1 MKSIKEL
8 LAEIDAKYNR
18 DPLGWNISVGGQDPH
33 GHGNIFISNKAN
45 IWQLKIDSLF
55 KPNPYGVG
63 SKLGSVDDFPELKS
77 PALKNPSFGFRPFL
91 PSHLDKLK
99 RNFEQKKPI
108 NQVIDE
114 IMNTKPVST
123 NQMTK
128 SNYLMGPIMHSSHQG
143 YVSDRQKELDK
154 KLRKNLDSLLLSKGI
169 GYQYG

>member
-8 LAEIDAKYNR
+8 LAEIDAKYNK
-18 DPLGWNISVGGQDPH
+18 DPLGWKFSVGGRDPH
-33 GHGNIFISNKAN
+33 GHGNIFISNKAS

-63 SKLGSVDDFPELKS
+63 TKLGNIEDFPGLRT
-77 PALKNPSFGFRPFL
+77 PIGPSFGFRPLL

-99 RNFEQKKPI
+99 RNFEQEKPI
-108 NQVIDE
+108 NQVVDE
-114 IMNTKPVST
+114 ILNTRPVSI

-154 KLRKNLDSLLLSKGI
+154 KMRKNLDDLLLSKGI
-169 GYQYG
+169 GYNYG